1 MQESRIIQGR
11 PVSAEDVALVRE
23 LIGAHP
29 DWHRTRLSRE
39 LCEVWNWTDETG
51 RRKDM
56 ACRTLLLK
64 LERRGL
70 IELPHRRGPSVN
82 HRRGR
87 AFQPVAHETAPIE
100 GSLRDLLPVRLVPAD
115 SGPDRQLWQTLL
127 QAYHYLGFSTRVG
140 KSVSYLA
147 VDGTGRP
154 VACLL
159 FGAAA
164 WKTAGR
170 DRFIGWSAAQRVAN
184 LHKVAN
190 NMRFLIPP
198 WVRVPHLASHVLGLA
213 LRQLAGDWQKR
224 YGHRVFLAETFVD
237 LSRFR
242 GTCYRA
248 ANWLPVGETTGR
260 SRNDVRHRLSV
271 PAKAVYVRPLC
282 RDFRARLVEEH

>member
-1 MQESRIIQGR
+1 LRQ
-11 PVSAEDVALVRE
+11 
-23 LIGAHP
+23 
-29 DWHRTRLSRE
+29 E
-39 LCEVWNWTDETG
+39 LC
-51 RRKDM
+51 RRWDWRNARGELKDM

-70 IELPHRRGPSVN
+70 IDLPPRQGPSVN
-82 HRRGR
+82 HRRGLGFR
-87 AFQPVAHETAPIE
+87 PVAHGTTPID

-115 SGPDRQLWQTLL
+115 SGSERRLWQTLL
-127 QAYHYLGFSTRVG
+127 TSYHYLGFSTRVG

-147 VDGTGRP
+147 IDGAGRP

-170 DRFIGWSAAQRVAN
+170 DRFIGWSAAQRAAN

-198 WVRVPHLASHVLGLA
+198 WVRVAHLASHVLGLA
-213 LRQLAGDWQKR
+213 LRQLPQDWQRR
-224 YGHRVFLAETFVD
+224 YGHGVFLAETFVD

-248 ANWLPVGETTGR
+248 ANWLLVGETTGR
-260 SRNDVRHRLSV
+260 SRNDVRHRLRV

-282 RDFRARLVEEH
+282 RDFRARLMEEP